1 MTTSTD
7 PKYVVLKFGGTSVS
21 TAENWQHILGV
32 IHARLAEGLRLVII
46 HSALSGVTDLLAGF
60 LTTHEPAGARALLA
74 KLRTVHVQLA
84 NELTIELPLAVA
96 QQLDALEALV
106 AAQRLGLGVD
116 DALRAEVMASGEL
129 MATQLGAAWLTKQ
142 AVPVA
147 WVDARTAL
155 TAERRGLETDTAAV
169 LSATCGYGPDAQLQK
184 AFAALAPVITSQGF
198 IAKDSIG
205 RTVLLGRGGS
215 DTSGAYFA
223 AKLQAVRLEI
233 WTDVPGLF
241 SANPR
246 AVAGARLLQ
255 QLHYDE
261 AQEIASSGAKV
272 LHPRCILPV
281 KQYGIPLHVYAT
293 QRPDLP
299 GTQISA
305 QPLGGHSAQV
315 KAIAL
320 KKGVTLVSM
329 DSPGM
334 WHEVGFLADVFQAF
348 KQVGLSV
355 DLVST
360 SETNVT
366 VSLDPAANVLSPAS
380 LAALKQALSSL
391 CRTEIIGPCAA
402 LSLVGRNIRGI
413 LHTFGAALSLFETEH
428 IYLVS
433 QAANDLNFTFV
444 IDEEEGD
451 RLVEQL
457 HDLLIRR
464 NHDDRVLGPTWAEI
478 HAIKTP
484 TRIPTWW
491 EVRRADLLAFF
502 AERDAAYV
510 YDRQTLCAQAR
521 ALRGLKS
528 ISHVHFAMKA
538 NPNADV
544 LRTLAA
550 EGLGFDCVSRGE
562 VEHLIATVPGIDRD
576 HIVYTPNFAPRAEY
590 AWALSAGVQVTIDN
604 LYCLK
609 QWPELFAGKDVFVR
623 IDTGRGYGHHAHVRT
638 AGTYTKFGVPLAELD
653 ELHRLAVSA
662 GARVTGLH
670 AHTGSGNFDVHCW
683 LEVAEALSDVAT
695 RFPDVRV
702 LDLGGGLGVP
712 DTFDKE
718 PIKLEELDAVLLAFR
733 QQHSA
738 FELWL
743 EPGRFLVA
751 SAGVLLAR
759 VTQLKGKGDM
769 RYVGVATGMNSL
781 IRPALYGAH
790 HDIVNLSRLGAP
802 ATGSY
807 TVVGPICESADVL
820 GSARELPDTHE
831 GDVLLIATAGAYGYS
846 MSSRYNL
853 REPAQELFLV

>member
-1 MTTSTD
+1 MTSSAD
-7 PKYVVLKFGGTSVS
+7 SKFVVLKFGGTSVS
-21 TAENWQHILGV
+21 TAENWRHILDV
-32 IHARLAEGLRLVII
+32 IYARLAEGLRPVII
-46 HSALSGVTDLLAGF
+46 HSALSGVTDLLA
-60 LTTHEPAGARALLA
+60 ALLA
-74 KLRTVHVQLA
+74 ATEPAVAQDVLARLRAVHAQLA
-84 NELTIELPLAVA
+84 EALRVELPLPVL
-96 QQLDALEALV
+96 QQLDSLEALV
-106 AAQRLGLGVD
+106 VGQRLGAGAD
-116 DALRAEVMASGEL
+116 DALGAEVMAYGEL
-129 MATQLGAAWLTKQ
+129 MATQLGAHWLQ
-142 AVPVA
+142 SQSVLVS

-155 TAERRGLETDTAAV
+155 TAERRDLETDTAAV
-169 LSATCGYGPDAQLQK
+169 LSATCAYAPDAQLQT
-184 AFAALAPVITSQGF
+184 AFAALAPVIVSQGF
-198 IAKDSIG
+198 IAKDSAG

-223 AKLQAVRLEI
+223 AKLQACRLEI
-233 WTDVPGLF
+233 WTDVPGMF

-246 AVAGARLLQ
+246 AVADARLLQ
-255 QLHYDE
+255 HLHYDE

-305 QPLGGHSAQV
+305 QPLGGHAAQV
-315 KAIAL
+315 KAIAI

-329 DSPGM
+329 ESPGM

-348 KQVGLSV
+348 KQLGLSV

-366 VSLDPAANVLSPAS
+366 VSLDPAVNVLSAAS

-402 LSLVGRNIRGI
+402 VSLVGRNIRGI

-428 IYLVS
+428 VYLVS

-451 RLVEQL
+451 RLVGQL

-464 NHDDRVLGPTWAEI
+464 NRDDRVLGPTWAEI
-478 HAIKTP
+478 HLIKP
-484 TRIPTWW
+484 ASRLPPWW
-491 EVRRADLLAFF
+491 EVRRTALLALFS
-502 AERDAAYV
+502 ERDAAYV
-510 YDRQTLCAQAR
+510 YDKKTVCSQAR
-521 ALRGLKS
+521 KLVNLS
-528 ISHVHFAMKA
+528 SVSHVHFAMKA
-538 NPNADV
+538 NPNPDV
-544 LRTLAA
+544 LRTLSA

-562 VEHLIATVPGIDRD
+562 VEHLLATVPMINRD
-576 HIVYTPNFAPRAEY
+576 QIVYTPNFAPRAEY
-590 AWALSAGVQVTIDN
+590 VWALGIGVQVTIDN

-609 QWPELFAGKDVFVR
+609 QWPEIFAGKDVFVR

-638 AGTYTKFGVPLAELD
+638 AGTYTKFGVPMAEID
-653 ELHRLAVSA
+653 EVHRAAASA
-662 GARVTGLH
+662 GARVKGLH
-670 AHTGSGNFDVHCW
+670 AHTGSGNFDVKCW
-683 LEVAEALSDVAT
+683 LEVAQALAEVAT

-712 DTFDKE
+712 DTLDKE
-718 PIKLEELDAVLLAFR
+718 HLDLEELDAVLGAFR
-733 QQHSA
+733 GAHPK

-751 SAGVLLAR
+751 TAGVLLAR
-759 VTQLKGKGDM
+759 VTQLKGKGEM

-790 HDIVNLSRLGAP
+790 HDIVNLSRFGEP
-802 ATGSY
+802 ATGTY

-820 GSARELPDTHE
+820 GSGRELPDTYE
-831 GDVLLIATAGAYGYS
+831 GDVLLIATAGAYGRS
-846 MSSRYNL
+846 MSSHYNL